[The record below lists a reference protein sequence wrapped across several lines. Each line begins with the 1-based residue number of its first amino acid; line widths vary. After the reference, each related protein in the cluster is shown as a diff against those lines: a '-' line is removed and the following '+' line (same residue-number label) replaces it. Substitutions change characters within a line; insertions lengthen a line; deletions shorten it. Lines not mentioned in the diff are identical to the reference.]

1 MGPSDSSV
9 GFNSTKMNLPV
20 SFQGTCGPV
29 FVSDTHFVGYRCTLL
44 SESASVSTAPS
55 LQFKKD
61 TFCLNNKKQ
70 DGNATRR
77 FHRQKHGGFIHLLC
91 IVYCSGPNAAE
102 TFYSQEKALH
112 CLFSFWLRSLGAA
125 GLFNS
130 KPSRTLS
137 SFISPRL
144 LHFPIAPVMKNTK
157 EPCGLWC

>member
-29 FVSDTHFVGYRCTLL
+29 FVSDTHFVSYRCTLL

-77 FHRQKHGGFIHLLC
+77 F
-91 IVYCSGPNAAE
+91 Y
-102 TFYSQEKALH
+102 
-112 CLFSFWLRSLGAA
+112 
-125 GLFNS
+125 
-130 KPSRTLS
+130 S
-137 SFISPRL
+137 SFMHSL
-144 LHFPIAPVMKNTK
+144 LLRPECSRNILLSGKSFALFIFFLAT
-157 EPCGLWC
+157 

>member
-1 MGPSDSSV
+1 MP
-9 GFNSTKMNLPV
+9 
-20 SFQGTCGPV
+20 
-29 FVSDTHFVGYRCTLL
+29 R
-44 SESASVSTAPS
+44 
-55 LQFKKD
+55 
-61 TFCLNNKKQ
+61 
-70 DGNATRR
+70 
-77 FHRQKHGGFIHLLC
+77 GGFIHLLC

-137 SFISPRL
+137 SFISPSL